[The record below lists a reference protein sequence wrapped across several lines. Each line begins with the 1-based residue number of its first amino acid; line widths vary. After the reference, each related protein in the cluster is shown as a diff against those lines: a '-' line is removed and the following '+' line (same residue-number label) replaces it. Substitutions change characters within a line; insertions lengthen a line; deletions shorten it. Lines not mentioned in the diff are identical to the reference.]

1 MHNQTYVA
9 TVPTKELKLGSGGDQ
24 GGGGFYE
31 ELMTGR
37 QGAGFVDQFGGAVF
51 EILEGLFHDSHPIYR
66 QNQFIMVLLG
76 VNICIINSFT
86 IKYSFQRCSQRFTA

>member
-1 MHNQTYVA
+1 MHNQTYIA

-37 QGAGFVDQFGGAVF
+37 EGAGFVDQFGGAVF
-51 EILEGLFHDSHPIYR
+51 EILEDLFQLIFSIVSKIFWENCA
-66 QNQFIMVLLG
+66 QCQGQKQFLILCEV
-76 VNICIINSFT
+76 
-86 IKYSFQRCSQRFTA
+86 